1 MRDRVWI
8 LLPLSFAG
16 ILSAGMLSAGMLSA
30 VSRDVSAACRVRAEP
45 SRFDY
50 LVLASMADSQHPLSM
65 AGYRPATHQK
75 KPCNSNSTS
84 C

>member
-1 MRDRVWI
+1 MRDRVGI
-8 LLPLSFAG
+8 VLALSFAG
-16 ILSAGMLSAGMLSA
+16 ILSAGMLSA
-30 VSRDVSAACRVRAEP
+30 VSRDVSTVCSVLAEP

-50 LVLASMADSQHPLSM
+50 LVLASIADSQHPLSM
-65 AGYRPATHQK
+65 AGYRPDHHQK

>member
-1 MRDRVWI
+1 MMWHRVWI
-8 LLPLSFAG
+8 ALPLS
-16 ILSAGMLSAGMLSA
+16 IAGMLSALSN
-30 VSRDVSAACRVRAEP
+30 DVSSACSVLAEP

-50 LVLASMADSQHPLSM
+50 LVLASLADSQHPISM
-65 AGYRPATHQK
+65 ASYRPEGHQK